1 MLTKQY
7 IYFTNK
13 NKKLISEADELPE
26 FILFDVNRNK
36 CLFYFIFLYL
46 IVWSVRQLKIKI

>member
-36 CLFYFIFLYL
+36 CLFYFLFLYL